1 MTEQYAQPWRGP
13 RPRRPA
19 KLAALCAAVLVLWLG
34 AADGAHAAADPGAPG
49 ARGAVAQVEPIAS
62 YGALRLKVLLLAV
75 GLHAQVSNGIHLYRL
90 SYWSVSDGAPLLVSG
105 LMTVPD
111 GVAPRGVVIWM
122 HGTHDARANSLSNP
136 GSEEGLLASAVFA
149 GGGYLLL
156 APDLVGLG
164 VSKGPQTYFVNT
176 STVDVTLDLL
186 RAAKGASAEAGRP
199 WNASLYLT
207 GFSEGGH
214 AAALLQRTLEQHPD
228 PAWHVVAGAG
238 IAGPYR
244 LADISF
250 PFALNGRAPG
260 DADYLATASLS
271 YSTYYHRPLDSVL
284 AQPYAESVARLFDG
298 DHSLA
303 EIAKAM
309 PANPRALFTPE
320 VLAAFD
326 GKGSDWFVDELRANQ
341 IEHWAPRAPFRAYYG
356 DNDVD
361 VSPAD
366 AKALVADAKALGGD
380 AEAISV
386 GAYDHGGS
394 ALHATPLIREWFD
407 QLSGGAAGGAS

>member
-1 MTEQYAQPWRGP
+1 MMTEQYAQPWRGP

-90 SYWSVSDGAPLLVSG
+90 SYWSVSDGAPVLVSG

-122 HGTHDARANSLSNP
+122 HGTHDARADSLSNP

-186 RAAKGASAEAGRP
+186 RAAKDASAEAGRP

-228 PAWHVVAGAG
+228 PAWHVVAGVRLERPRAG
-238 IAGPYR
+238 GRRLSGDRVAVVFHLLPPAPGQRAGPTVR
-244 LADISF
+244 REC
-250 PFALNGRAPG
+250 GAPVRR
-260 DADYLATASLS
+260 
-271 YSTYYHRPLDSVL
+271 RPLAGRDRQGH
-284 AQPYAESVARLFDG
+284 ARESAGAVHARG
-298 DHSLA
+298 
-303 EIAKAM
+303 
-309 PANPRALFTPE
+309 
-320 VLAAFD
+320 
-326 GKGSDWFVDELRANQ
+326 
-341 IEHWAPRAPFRAYYG
+341 
-356 DNDVD
+356 
-361 VSPAD
+361 
-366 AKALVADAKALGGD
+366 
-380 AEAISV
+380 
-386 GAYDHGGS
+386 
-394 ALHATPLIREWFD
+394 
-407 QLSGGAAGGAS
+407 AGGLRRQGLGLVCR